1 MLLRQQNTTLRKTS
15 ETQTIEVRILAS
27 HAPALPKT
35 SNVPGPRLMRDGA
48 ACVGV
53 AGRGGGARDSTDSSA
68 QVVSCVPVEA
78 NVP

>member
-35 SNVPGPRLMRDGA
+35 SNVPGPNTHEKKH
-48 ACVGV
+48 
-53 AGRGGGARDSTDSSA
+53 GARPVIH
-68 QVVSCVPVEA
+68 VVARLEFSLNRLNRSQDCTTFK
-78 NVP
+78 